1 MPEIRVCSALV
12 SGTRHRR
19 GKSTAANDAIHLM
32 EGVVSISSESDSD
45 DMETSHRKRRLNKK
59 GRQTRREPRV
69 SEDSFI
75 ASEDEESD
83 SDDSATNEAMRM
95 LGLDTSV
102 GSQDRPTV
110 DDGMEEALGLLTDEV
125 EN

>member
-1 MPEIRVCSALV
+1 
-12 SGTRHRR
+12 
-19 GKSTAANDAIHLM
+19 
-32 EGVVSISSESDSD
+32 
-45 DMETSHRKRRLNKK
+45 METSHRKRRLNKK
-59 GRQTRREPRV
+59 GRQARREPRV
-69 SEDSFI
+69 SEDKFI

-102 GSQDRPTV
+102 GSQDRSAV